1 MNHFNYI
8 KYHRVFIL
16 PLLLYLFQI
25 YKKKRVITID
35 NKDNLSDLYIPAIGG
50 WKGSRF
56 LPITPQKKNSKKYFL
71 RLHIIHLFITC
82 WVIEVLEVL
91 LFSLVKRDV
100 VSTGRMAKIREHLGL
115 AVVN

>member
-1 MNHFNYI
+1 LEGI
-8 KYHRVFIL
+8 
-16 PLLLYLFQI
+16 Q
-25 YKKKRVITID
+25 
-35 NKDNLSDLYIPAIGG
+35 IPAHHP
-50 WKGSRF
+50 SE
-56 LPITPQKKNSKKYFL
+56 KNSKKYFL